1 MSEKAPLFTRLG
13 AVIVATVL
21 ASGAAGEAGEADDAS
36 AQGASVIEE
45 VIVTARKRSENAMD
59 VPIALTVLDETT
71 MRDNSAR
78 SIYDVLE
85 LAPGVNLSDDTAG
98 GAQRITIRGTSTTS
112 GSQTVGYYVDDVP
125 FVGLV
130 LPINPDVRAFDIER
144 IEVLRGPQGTIFGD
158 GSMGEPCT
166 S

>member
-13 AVIVATVL
+13 AAVVATML
-21 ASGAAGEAGEADDAS
+21 ATSGTAGEAGEAGDAS
-36 AQGASVIEE
+36 AQGTSVIEE

-112 GSQTVGYYVDDVP
+112 GSLTEPSRVTLLSTVMSLSRP
-125 FVGLV
+125 
-130 LPINPDVRAFDIER
+130 A
-144 IEVLRGPQGTIFGD
+144 
-158 GSMGEPCT
+158 
-166 S
+166 